1 MAGCRTEIAHAVRS
15 FLPFL
20 MERRVGMSEVP
31 APESPPPPAKS
42 PPVTPTHDPLLDRPV
57 ELNIRDD
64 DHFDEVAAHVK
75 ALLEKA
81 AALGNREA
89 LWRLGRLSE
98 KEAFGPQQK
107 VELEDEEDEEE
118 EEEEG
123 AEEAAPAP
131 EEEDDADDDD
141 EADDDDDDGDYPAAK
156 RYRSE

>member
-1 MAGCRTEIAHAVRS
+1 
-15 FLPFL
+15 
-20 MERRVGMSEVP
+20 MSEAP

-131 EEEDDADDDD
+131 EEEEEDDADDDD

>member
-1 MAGCRTEIAHAVRS
+1 
-15 FLPFL
+15 
-20 MERRVGMSEVP
+20 MSEVP

-64 DHFDEVAAHVK
+64 EHFDEVAAHVK

-123 AEEAAPAP
+123 EEEAAPAP
-131 EEEDDADDDD
+131 EEEEDADDDD
-141 EADDDDDDGDYPAAK
+141 EADDDDDDDYPAAK